1 MQIRIHGDASLPVL
15 IYLPGLH
22 GDGTL
27 VTSFRAAV
35 SEKVRFVELD
45 YPRTSTASLEEYA
58 GAVVA
63 RLKESGIEGG
73 WLLAE
78 SFGSQVA
85 WAVLK
90 RGFRADGLVLAGG
103 FVRYPFPW
111 GLRRVRSVC
120 GGCSTW
126 PLRALL
132 WCYPRYARLRHR
144 KAPETLASIDEFV
157 RNRMSPGD
165 REAMTHRLDLIAA
178 SDPRP
183 VAAATRIPVYS
194 ITGFWDPIVF
204 WGPVHRWLKAACP
217 GFRSDR
223 ILFLADHNVLATQP
237 VASAG
242 QVLRWMHEAGRVG
255 G

>member
-1 MQIRIHGDASLPVL
+1 MQIRIQGDAALPVL

-27 VTSFRAAV
+27 VTSFRGAV
-35 SEKVRFVELD
+35 SGKVRFVELA
-45 YPRTSTASLEEYA
+45 YPRTASASLEEYA
-58 GAVVA
+58 AAVVA

-85 WAVLK
+85 WAVLNQ
-90 RGFRADGLVLAGG
+90 GFFADGLILAGG

-111 GLRRVRSVC
+111 GLRRVRSFC
-120 GGCSTW
+120 GRCGTV
-126 PLRALL
+126 PLRAFL
-132 WCYPRYARLRHR
+132 WCYRRYARLRHR
-144 KAPETLASIDEFV
+144 NAPETLASIDEFV

-194 ITGFWDPIVF
+194 LTGFWDPIVF
-204 WGPVHRWLKAACP
+204 WGPVHRWLKTSCP
-217 GFRSDR
+217 AFRRDR
-223 ILFLADHNVLATQP
+223 VLFLADHNVLATQP
-237 VASAG
+237 VDSAG
-242 QVLRWMHEAGRVG
+242 QILTWMRDAGLSA
-255 G
+255 